1 MRPGGVLDEALEG
14 RCQRARD
21 CRRSPRARASDQAL
35 APLAGK
41 TMAPLAESGR
51 GTGEGGRDGV
61 QTLSFHDVAPGLG
74 TAADAGCFGL
84 LSVWRLPLV
93 WGPIASNDFLSVRAP
108 PPVTCFSLRLLTSVG
123 SPVGDRPISPTAFLP
138 SPAGYRAASTS
149 PKAAVCLSTAKLL
162 RLLCG
167 RLPQGRPR
175 SRGSATG
182 PGGTGAPPRPF
193 PCASRAFL
201 RHQRAP
207 ATRHSGPSQGETGPT
222 SRPTPWSSRAQAG
235 CPPWRSLVPAPA
247 RHWAPAAALRLPSR
261 LPRDAS
267 ATRARPNMP

>member
-84 LSVWRLPLV
+84 LYEGVEGRECVIGKVACEGPHLRVSTNNRLQKYDNPPLHNMVTLLSAHNLSASNFPGSAQCRTLNKKPRRRVVVIGARGTTRLPE
-93 WGPIASNDFLSVRAP
+93 
-108 PPVTCFSLRLLTSVG
+108 
-123 SPVGDRPISPTAFLP
+123 
-138 SPAGYRAASTS
+138 
-149 PKAAVCLSTAKLL
+149 
-162 RLLCG
+162 
-167 RLPQGRPR
+167 
-175 SRGSATG
+175 
-182 PGGTGAPPRPF
+182 PGKF
-193 PCASRAFL
+193 
-201 RHQRAP
+201 RHEF
-207 ATRHSGPSQGETGPT
+207 SGP
-222 SRPTPWSSRAQAG
+222 
-235 CPPWRSLVPAPA
+235 
-247 RHWAPAAALRLPSR
+247 
-261 LPRDAS
+261 
-267 ATRARPNMP
+267 